1 MISQFRGLYFMVPPS
16 KFKICLNENLHPPFE
31 PEDTIYILLTS
42 FSQSVLYVTDP
53 NFLHT
58 DLWAMGFIHCP
69 YIQGEKSWFIAYS
82 MDWESEFSR
91 RYMIILK
98 HRMIILH
105 RTEVKPET
113 DLFLLFIKSIFQ
125 TWQNTLLT
133 YYINTLQVWNN
144 WKSLE
149 DIQNSRG

>member
-1 MISQFRGLYFMVPPS
+1 M
-16 KFKICLNENLHPPFE
+16 KIFTLHLNPKIQYVSYWPHFLSLHC
-31 PEDTIYILLTS
+31 TLQILI
-42 FSQSVLYVTDP
+42 
-53 NFLHT
+53 FLHT

-125 TWQNTLLT
+125 KWQNTLLT

-149 DIQNSRG
+149 DIQNSNG

>member
-1 MISQFRGLYFMVPPS
+1 
-16 KFKICLNENLHPPFE
+16 
-31 PEDTIYILLTS
+31 
-42 FSQSVLYVTDP
+42 
-53 NFLHT
+53 
-58 DLWAMGFIHCP
+58 MGFIHCP
-69 YIQGEKSWFIAYS
+69 YIHGEKSWFIAYS

-125 TWQNTLLT
+125 KMTK
-133 YYINTLQVWNN
+133 YIINILHKYTAGV
-144 WKSLE
+144 K
-149 DIQNSRG
+149 

>member
-1 MISQFRGLYFMVPPS
+1 MIGQFRGLYFMVPPS

-31 PEDTIYILLTS
+31 PKIQYISYWPHFLS
-42 FSQSVLYVTDP
+42 LYCTLQILI
-53 NFLHT
+53 FLHT
-58 DLWAMGFIHCP
+58 DLWAIGFIHCP

-125 TWQNTLLT
+125 KMTK
-133 YYINTLQVWNN
+133 YIINILHKYTAGV
-144 WKSLE
+144 K
-149 DIQNSRG
+149 